1 MFVIPEKVQQFGYES
16 LELATGGFNPTLYS
30 AGGNLIGTG
39 GFGQV
44 FIGKVLCK
52 VRKFKKSKKNTGSNP
67 PIQTFF
73 GNPSLTLKS

>member
-1 MFVIPEKVQQFGYES
+1 MCNQRLSFLVRRVFVIPEKVQQFWYES

-44 FIGKVLCK
+44 FIG
-52 VRKFKKSKKNTGSNP
+52 NH
-67 PIQTFF
+67 
-73 GNPSLTLKS
+73 LTSSMAIVNLYFRLVVHKQH